1 MGRITFLRVT
11 SLIVSGWNNSSP
23 NNRTGAG
30 YGIRISKK
38 DRDKYFRREWDF
50 VEIELE
56 NSEVVRINLSNSF
69 WKKCVELRS
78 SKIGKWMLERS
89 YAPWPK
95 DNPPKFELV
104 QVSERR
110 FKLSSQNYKA

>member
-1 MGRITFLRVT
+1 MESKSGESV
-11 SLIVSGWNNSSP
+11 IVSGWNNGSP

-30 YGIRISKK
+30 YGIRISKE

-56 NSEVVRINLSNSF
+56 NGEVVRINLSNSF

-78 SKIGKWMLERS
+78 SKIGRWMLERD

-95 DNPPKFELV
+95 NNPPKFELV

-110 FKLSSQNYKA
+110 FKLSSQSLNYKA